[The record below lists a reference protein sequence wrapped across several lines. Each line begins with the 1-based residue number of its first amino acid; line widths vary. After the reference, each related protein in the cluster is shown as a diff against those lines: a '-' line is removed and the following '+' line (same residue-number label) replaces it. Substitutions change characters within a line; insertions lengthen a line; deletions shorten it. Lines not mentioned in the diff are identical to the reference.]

1 MFQSVSKRSN
11 WLLLSRFKN
20 TIHGATMAGKAW
32 KVAEDI
38 NSIAVQLAK
47 QLEISP
53 LLGQLLYNRGITE
66 QAKAEAFLMP
76 ALNQLHNPFLFKDME
91 RTVERLKRAIDN
103 QETVLIYGDYDVD
116 GITSISLMIRVLS
129 KCLPGKLLYYI
140 PKRLEEGYGLHLS
153 SLDKALAKGV
163 ALIITVDCGISAVEE
178 ANYLKSKGIDL
189 IITDHH
195 EPQEALPDAYA
206 IIDPKLP
213 SSGYPFHQLAGVGVA
228 FKLLQGLATIVPVIH
243 ERLLA
248 NLDLVAFGTVADIV
262 PLLEENRVL
271 VKYGL
276 EQIQKTENVGLQA
289 LIQGASLKD
298 REITCGHIGFVLAP
312 RINAAGRMANPSLG
326 VKLFLT
332 NDPLQAMDLAKELE
346 KENQTRQEVETLVFQ
361 EAKAQIEANPE
372 MKNEHAFVLA
382 GEKWHLG
389 VIGIVASKLVEL
401 YNKPVILIGLDG
413 EEGRGSGRSI
423 KGFNLFNTLEY
434 CQEYLLKFGGHEFA
448 AGLSITRE
456 QIPVFRVAFLKLAKE
471 KLSREAL
478 IPTIQIEGL
487 IELSWVTLD
496 LARELGKLAPC
507 GPSNP
512 TPVLGCKSVNLV
524 DYKSVGENGKHLK
537 LKVAHQNVV
546 REGIGFNLGFIHQE
560 LASTREVDVA
570 FSLEENNW
578 NGYVQVQLNLKDIV
592 ARGSN

>member
-1 MFQSVSKRSN
+1 MPGKTWKIADSVDNNAIR
-11 WLLLSRFKN
+11 L
-20 TIHGATMAGKAW
+20 
-32 KVAEDI
+32 AE
-38 NSIAVQLAK
+38 
-47 QLEISP
+47 QLEVSP

-66 QAKAEAFLMP
+66 PAKAEAFLTP
-76 ALNQLHNPFLFKDME
+76 ALDQLHNPFLFKDME
-91 RTVERLKRAIDN
+91 RAVKRLKQAIDDR
-103 QETVLIYGDYDVD
+103 ETVLIYGDYDVD

-129 KCLPGKLLYYI
+129 KYLPGKLLYYI

-163 ALIITVDCGISAVEE
+163 TLIITVDCGISAVEE
-178 ANYLKSKGIDL
+178 AGFLKSKGIDI

-195 EPQEALPDAYA
+195 EPQELLPEAFAL
-206 IIDPKLP
+206 IDPKIP
-213 SSGYPFHQLAGVGVA
+213 DAGYPFLQLAGVGVT
-228 FKLLQGLATIVPVIH
+228 FKLLQGLASVVPEMH

-276 EQIQKTENVGLQA
+276 EQIQNTANVGLQA
-289 LIQGASLKD
+289 LIEGASLKE
-298 REITCGHIGFVLAP
+298 RQITSGHIGFLLAP

-346 KENQTRQEVETLVFQ
+346 KENQNRQEIEALVLQ
-361 EAKAQIEANPE
+361 EAKAQIDADPE
-372 MKNEHAFVLA
+372 INNGHALVLA

-423 KGFNLFNTLEY
+423 TGFNLFNALEC
-434 CQEYLLKFGGHEFA
+434 CQDHLVRFGGHEFA
-448 AGLSITRE
+448 AGLTISRAE
-456 QIPVFRVAFLKLAKE
+456 IPAFRAAFLKVAKE
-471 KLSREAL
+471 KLPVEAM

-487 IELSWVTLD
+487 IELNRITLD

-512 TPVLGCKSVNLV
+512 TPVLGCKAVNLV
-524 DYKSVGENGKHLK
+524 DYKNVGENGKHLK
-537 LKVAHQNVV
+537 LRVAYQDVM
-546 REGIGFNLGFIHQE
+546 REGIGFNLGFIQPE
-560 LASTREVDVA
+560 LASTSEVDLA

-578 NGYVQVQLNLKDIV
+578 NGNVQVQLNLKDIV